1 MQHTNTSSTSGGS
14 TTSLFYRDLGARWLT
29 TRSKKGIRRS
39 NKNRLTLSKTP
50 IFGWWR
56 PAWNLSF
63 EARVGILADETRDE
77 TADGREASA
86 AALWQRPA
94 RPPPLSGGL
103 LHQTYDTTSSTTRP
117 ITRDTTETDPGT
129 PGRARSR
136 GNGAIALQPTDP
148 HCPP

>member
-63 EARVGILADETRDE
+63 EARVGNVATYNDARYVCIRPFF
-77 TADGREASA
+77 SA
-86 AALWQRPA
+86 HTTWG
-94 RPPPLSGGL
+94 RPPCHVYAASWRCLLTYLLLSSYYVL
-103 LHQTYDTTSSTTRP
+103 VQSLSLSKLCRTS
-117 ITRDTTETDPGT
+117 
-129 PGRARSR
+129 RASR
-136 GNGAIALQPTDP
+136 FTSRTAE
-148 HCPP
+148 